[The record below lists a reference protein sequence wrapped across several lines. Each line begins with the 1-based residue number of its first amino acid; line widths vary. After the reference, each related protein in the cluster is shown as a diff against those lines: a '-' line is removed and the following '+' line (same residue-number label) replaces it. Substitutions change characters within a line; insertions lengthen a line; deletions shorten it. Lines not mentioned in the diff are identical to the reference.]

1 MSLDSIISRTVKL
14 RFGRPLG
21 RPASKLDIQDTGGK
35 DSNSSLA
42 RSGGSECT
50 VCTTSGLCCFGIS
63 ETTFAIDN
71 AGEASKPTIVGFIP
85 RDFYAFDGV
94 MSKDNGGFGVDAK
107 GGLVGFD
114 NVGKGGNLA
123 FATGDRVTLKLDFLE
138 GLASIAIE
146 TSAGKKKTNEPVV
159 VSFDP
164 RIMRGMCYPACS
176 LASSG
181 AAVSIEKVVDVTSVD
196 GFVKRLAG
204 GSSVKGGKS
213 GGSDQGYT
221 PDAFGTFWMRLY
233 CRMKDSDSLKIPG
246 SSAPFKKDDVM
257 AQMLLCGVDSYHHG
271 MAAAVAAV
279 GECPAVERQREIFF
293 AATTDMFKDGSRSA
307 STLVEAL
314 GKMPSP
320 IVSGQGGHY
329 SPFAFFATAL
339 VNYMDSE
346 RNSSINQLQHALLS
360 LKTRVDSLDGGKGD
374 SSGSFL
380 PDINKK
386 PNSVSNG
393 AAGSKAPAPKPAAKG
408 FVGAAATNN
417 ATATTTTPATPAGK
431 DTAKQPAAKPAAK
444 PAPKAPPPKTAGG
457 PAPKTSSGAPS
468 GNSIMQTVRQL
479 RKRAEEIHTLSQKGS
494 PTDDD
499 LKKLEEAKS
508 KMSKEKLAAAKTVQ
522 ALAGNAA
529 ALKSLDDDLKMEIQ
543 EFFEDMVGEGDHI
556 EGNAAFAQALI
567 EKIPIE
573 WAEFVS
579 SKHLDSV
586 AAYDGSLEYLELFL
600 ALDGLETDAVDLLQN
615 AMFNQSRR
623 IPAVMTV
630 MKYEHQ
636 LKLDEILDEVLD
648 TWQEFFEDICSQA
661 KSIPREDRTG
671 RMELIT
677 LMLHHPLLTV
687 DPMKEGAD
695 GQTAFSRA
703 AKEGDIPL
711 MKLLLK
717 DSKIDVNKVSTDTTT
732 ALIQAVVANEVEAV
746 KLILAQPKINVGHV
760 SQEGSALFLAR
771 ALHRDAAIVKALESA
786 K

>member
-1 MSLDSIISRTVKL
+1 
-14 RFGRPLG
+14 
-21 RPASKLDIQDTGGK
+21 
-35 DSNSSLA
+35 
-42 RSGGSECT
+42 
-50 VCTTSGLCCFGIS
+50 
-63 ETTFAIDN
+63 
-71 AGEASKPTIVGFIP
+71 
-85 RDFYAFDGV
+85 
-94 MSKDNGGFGVDAK
+94 
-107 GGLVGFD
+107 
-114 NVGKGGNLA
+114 
-123 FATGDRVTLKLDFLE
+123 
-138 GLASIAIE
+138 
-146 TSAGKKKTNEPVV
+146 V

-164 RIMRGMCYPACS
+164 RTMRGMCYPACS

-181 AAVSIEKVVDVTSVD
+181 AAVSIEKVVDVTAVD

-213 GGSDQGYT
+213 GGSGGDQGYT
-221 PDAFGTFWMRLY
+221 PDCFGTFWMRLY
-233 CRMKDSDSLKIPG
+233 CRMKDSDSVKIPG
-246 SSAPFKKDDVM
+246 SSSPFKKDDVM
-257 AQMLLCGVDSYHHG
+257 SQMLLCGVDSYHQG

-279 GECPAVERQREIFF
+279 GECPAVERQRDIFF
-293 AATTDMFKDGSRSA
+293 KATTEMFKDGSRSA
-307 STLVEAL
+307 SNLKDAL
-314 GKMPSP
+314 SKMPSP
-320 IVSGQGGHY
+320 IISGQGGHY
-329 SPFAFFATAL
+329 SPFTFFATAL

-360 LKTRVDSLDGGKGD
+360 LKSRVDSLDGGKGGD
-374 SSGSFL
+374 SSSSFL
-380 PDINKK
+380 PDISKK
-386 PNSVSNG
+386 PSNSVASG
-393 AAGSKAPAPKPAAKG
+393 GGGGSKAPAAKPSTKAFG
-408 FVGAAATNN
+408 
-417 ATATTTTPATPAGK
+417 GK
-431 DTAKQPAAKPAAK
+431 DASKPAAKPAAK
-444 PAPKAPPPKTAGG
+444 PAPKAPPPKASGKGAAGG
-457 PAPKTSSGAPS
+457 GGGGAAPS
-468 GNSIMQTVRQL
+468 GNSIMQSVRQL
-479 RKRAEEIHTLSQKGS
+479 RKRAEEIHMLSQKGS

-499 LKKLEEAKS
+499 LKKLEDAKS
-508 KMSKEKLAAAKTVQ
+508 KMSKEKIAAAKTIQ
-522 ALAGNAA
+522 GLASSAA
-529 ALKSLDDDLKMEIQ
+529 ALKSLDDDLKNEIQ

-567 EKIPIE
+567 DKIPLD

-600 ALDGLETDAVDLLQN
+600 ALEGLETDAVDLLQN

-630 MKYEHQ
+630 MKYEPQ
-636 LKLDEILDEVLD
+636 LKLEEIVDEVLD

-677 LMLHHPLLTV
+677 LMIHHEVLTV
-687 DPMKEGAD
+687 DPMREGAD
-695 GQTAFSRA
+695 GQTVFSRA

-717 DSKIDVNKVSTDTTT
+717 ECKIDVNKVSTDTTT
-732 ALIQAVVANEVEAV
+732 ALIQAVVANEVESV